1 MTRKL
6 LNFRALLAMLLVGL
20 TASTFALAQMNGNV
34 YTLEADEEYPERV
47 DIKVE
52 SPITFYN
59 TNGPDA
65 GMNGGGPYLVQF
77 VPTQGNKL
85 TGRFAP
91 SFPTCPLFSTKL
103 RPNRSAPTPPRKR
116 TFALLSPVEPPL
128 SSTELPSPSPT
139 FPFSQRN
146 CAPLSAHLCLSSY
159 ASLSSVRRTAL
170 VGYTCLR
177 NPFYVEVQP

>member
-1 MTRKL
+1 MPTHLPLHPTPTR
-6 LNFRALLAMLLVGL
+6 NHAHALPLHTHTPTTAHPRLHLSMPTL
-20 TASTFALAQMNGNV
+20 THNLTHVRTAAHL
-34 YTLEADEEYPERV
+34 R
-47 DIKVE
+47 
-52 SPITFYN
+52 PIF
-59 TNGPDA
+59 
-65 GMNGGGPYLVQF
+65 
-77 VPTQGNKL
+77 

-146 CAPLSAHLCLSSY
+146 CAPLSAHLRPCLCVPLLHTLAFEGRSEPIGVY
-159 ASLSSVRRTAL
+159 QSLSESIRF
-170 VGYTCLR
+170 
-177 NPFYVEVQP
+177 PPISSD

>member
-1 MTRKL
+1 MLTHNHTHAPTPTHPRTYSYTPTPTRNHVHAPTSAHPRL
-6 LNFRALLAMLLVGL
+6 HLSMPTL
-20 TASTFALAQMNGNV
+20 THNLTH
-34 YTLEADEEYPERV
+34 
-47 DIKVE
+47 
-52 SPITFYN
+52 
-59 TNGPDA
+59 
-65 GMNGGGPYLVQF
+65 
-77 VPTQGNKL
+77 VPTAAHL
-85 TGRFAP
+85 RPIFTGRFAP

-159 ASLSSVRRTAL
+159 ASLSSVRCTAL
-170 VGYTCLR
+170 VGCTCLR